1 MKNLNLFAIFV
12 MVCLLESCE
21 LNNPTTPNESN
32 VFSVSADNKVT
43 FSMGNLQ
50 YHPAN
55 DEWRF
60 AESQL
65 DYIGNANNN
74 ISNSYNGWI
83 DLFGWS
89 TNSTHFGVSI
99 SDKSKDYYG
108 IFIDWGTN
116 KIGNDASNTWRT
128 LTHSEWFY
136 LFYERAD
143 ADLLCGIAQ
152 VNGVNG
158 IILLPDNWTC
168 PNAITFKSGFYNRDG
183 KECYAIYQSFT
194 IEQWSILEK
203 AGAIFLPATGY
214 RRARELY
221 QMQDFGYY
229 WSSTESAKN
238 GATVHYLATGA
249 AKVDMLHLIPNYGI
263 SVRLVKDL

>member
-1 MKNLNLFAIFV
+1 MKKLNLFTIFV
-12 MVCLLESCE
+12 MVCLLGSCE
-21 LNNPTTPNESN
+21 LNNPTIPNESKA
-32 VFSVSADNKVT
+32 FSVSADNKVT

-108 IFIDWGTN
+108 SFIDWGTN

-128 LTHSEWFY
+128 LTYSEWFY
-136 LFYERAD
+136 LFYERAC

-214 RRARELY
+214 RIGTEVSY
-221 QMQDFGYY
+221 VQDFGYY

-249 AKVDMLHLIPNYGI
+249 AKVYMLHLIPNYGI